1 MSSSNMLDL
10 FVESTSQAKNMMSN
24 EPRLRSRIQ
33 QDIESR
39 GPCLDVVSWKTS
51 CLELNGSL
59 PCRIELLN
67 HCMVTVSCSRIGL

>member
-1 MSSSNMLDL
+1 MSSSTMLDL

-39 GPCLDVVSWKTS
+39 GPCLDVVSLKT
-51 CLELNGSL
+51 N
-59 PCRIELLN
+59 
-67 HCMVTVSCSRIGL
+67 